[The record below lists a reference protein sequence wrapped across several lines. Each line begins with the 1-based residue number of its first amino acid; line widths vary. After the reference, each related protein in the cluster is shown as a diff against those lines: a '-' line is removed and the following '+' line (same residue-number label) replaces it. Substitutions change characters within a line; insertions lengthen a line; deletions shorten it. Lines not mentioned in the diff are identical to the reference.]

1 MRRSFLLGLVPA
13 LAFAAVTFGGAR
25 KAQAG
30 PHLDIDFDLGTALQN
45 RNNQTAVDFS
55 GGLGLRLGWRA
66 HLYGAPLYIQ
76 PEIGGKYMHFG
87 FNSNNVQGGYD
98 YAGIV
103 NAGLKFG
110 MTGIVQPNIFGHLGY
125 GFMGYTDPGANNNIL
140 GVSGP
145 TADIG
150 AGLDFRLLPGWTLG
164 LQVAYNSM
172 LVPVDNTTANSD
184 ITTAKWVSFG
194 LTTGFHFMEPRPV
207 PVYVRPAP
215 VYVRAY

>member
-13 LAFAAVTFGGAR
+13 LAFAAVTFGSTRQAL
-25 KAQAG
+25 AG
-30 PHLDIDFDLGTALQN
+30 PHLDIDFDLCTALQN

-87 FNSNNVQGGYD
+87 FNSNNLEGGYD
-98 YAGIV
+98 YAGLV

-125 GFMGYTDPGANNNIL
+125 GFMGYTQPNSPDIAA
-140 GVSGP
+140 VSGP

-172 LVPVDNTTANSD
+172 LLPVADTNPPVYG
-184 ITTAKWVSFG
+184 TAKWVSFG
-194 LTTGFHFMEPRPV
+194 LTTGFHFGEPRPA